1 LLPGTVAHD
10 VAQNLSEFS
19 NEEREIVVDME
30 NPAGILRARIRGA
43 LSGEGASIPWAAY
56 ARNTQV
62 FMRGYV
68 PIYTPS
74 KALMDFFVK
83 QSV

>member
-1 LLPGTVAHD
+1 VAHD
-10 VAQNLSEFS
+10 VAQHLSEFT

-43 LSGEGASIPWAAY
+43 LSGDGASIPWAAY

-62 FMRGYV
+62 FMSGYV

-74 KALMDFFVK
+74 QELMKFFSGD
-83 QSV
+83 SV

>member
-1 LLPGTVAHD
+1 VAHD
-10 VAQNLSEFS
+10 VAQQLSEFS

-43 LSGEGASIPWAAY
+43 LSGDGASIPWAAY

-62 FMRGYV
+62 FMSGYV

-74 KALMDFFVK
+74 KELMKFFSGD
-83 QSV
+83 SV